1 MILKN
6 EAENFI
12 KDILEKLLCTNINF
26 KLIYFFF
33 SVDFFEGRDQMNQQ
47 RLRNL
52 WYTKMDNKQHIQ
64 MTLCQGNMNNTTC
77 IIIVLILS
85 LCELDNFIS
94 LFQYKIEVQTLRYQF
109 LFMTTWTIYSG
120 TSWGWTL
127 FIK

>member
-52 WYTKMDNKQHIQ
+52 WYTILTYLHVYHNQLVIQ
-64 MTLCQGNMNNTTC
+64 MKMATFAEGLWYLMP
-77 IIIVLILS
+77 LS
-85 LCELDNFIS
+85 TI
-94 LFQYKIEVQTLRYQF
+94 FQ
-109 LFMTTWTIYSG
+109 
-120 TSWGWTL
+120 
-127 FIK
+127 

>member
-26 KLIYFFF
+26 KLIFFFF

-109 LFMTTWTIYSG
+109 LFMTT
-120 TSWGWTL
+120 
-127 FIK
+127 